1 MIGADPAARTHEIR
15 DLHARNSVPFG
26 FGDCDSE
33 EGRAAL
39 DRFGLRREDGPVV
52 ALYSGLVL
60 VNPSNAEVGQ
70 ALGADVRPAERTYD
84 VVIVGAVAG
93 LAAAVYVASEGLR
106 TAAEA
111 TYQASLAIAQRLAA
125 ADPSNAQAQRDLAIV
140 LKRVRGIGGEASP
153 SQ

>member
-84 VVIVGAVAG
+84 VVIVGAGRRVGRCRSMVRWRAC
-93 LAAAVYVASEGLR
+93 VPRRRPR
-106 TAAEA
+106 TRRAW
-111 TYQASLAIAQRLAA
+111 
-125 ADPSNAQAQRDLAIV
+125 P
-140 LKRVRGIGGEASP
+140 SP
-153 SQ
+153 SGWPPPTRATPKPSETWQ